1 MNTTANR
8 AEAAAADLLVDYL
21 TGDELESLDPARL
34 LGVVGFTRLPPF
46 EPHEIPTGATM
57 TPALGGADLYEV
69 FRVASADQSLVSG
82 RRGRIRYRHGEDLL
96 FGCLT
101 LDERDLHAPPAALG
115 EALALQRV
123 TQVAYREIF
132 DLLAEGRYP
141 HLLRIWNY
149 LPEINRLIDGEERYR
164 IFNAARQTA
173 FRESGRATAG
183 AVPAAC
189 ALGSPAGSPL
199 SVYFLAAPHVPRP
212 VENPRQT
219 SAYHYPAK
227 FGRHSPTFS
236 RACIGAGRG
245 SNLFISG
252 TASIVG
258 YETMHVGNVVAQ
270 TKETLA
276 NIGALIDEANRSL
289 GWSRYSLDALKMK
302 VYVRHAT
309 DLDAIRGVLGGALR
323 AAKPLYLSADICRED
338 LLVEIEA
345 TG

>member
-8 AEAAAADLLVDYL
+8 AEAAAANLLVDYL
-21 TGDELESLDPARL
+21 TWDELETLNLAQI
-34 LGVVGFTRLPPF
+34 LGVVGFTHLPPL
-46 EPHEIPTGATM
+46 EPCDVPTSATM
-57 TPALGGADLYEV
+57 TPMLGGADRYEV
-69 FRVASADQSLVSG
+69 FRVESPGQSLVSG
-82 RRGRIRYRHGEDLL
+82 RRGRIHYRHGEDLL

-101 LDERDLHAPPAALG
+101 LDERDLHTPPAALS
-115 EALALQRV
+115 EAAALQRI

-132 DLLAEGRYP
+132 ELLAEGRYP

-149 LPEINRLIDGEERYR
+149 LPEINRPIDGEERYR
-164 IFNAARQTA
+164 LFNSARQRA
-173 FRESGRATAG
+173 FRESGRAITG

-189 ALGSPAGSPL
+189 ALGSPVGSPL
-199 SVYFLAAPHVPRP
+199 SVYFLATPHQTRP

-236 RACIGAGRG
+236 RACIGAGSG
-245 SNLFISG
+245 TNLFISG

-258 YETMHVGNVVAQ
+258 HETMHSGDVVAQ

-276 NIGALIDEANRSL
+276 NIGALIDEANRSM
-289 GWSRYSLDALKMK
+289 GWARYSLDGLKMK
-302 VYVRHAT
+302 VYVRHAK
-309 DLDAIRGVLGGALR
+309 DLSAIEGVLGSALR
-323 AAKPLYLSADICRED
+323 AAKPLYLNADICRED